1 MSGGHW
7 EYKDYA
13 LSQEVFGYD
22 IDSPKKAR
30 KANPLKD
37 AELSELVYDILDIL
51 HSADYCFSG
60 DTSRKEYQADVQKF
74 KEKWLGKDAPDRIKR
89 NIDEELEIA
98 KENLYESLGVEEN
111 AE

>member
-7 EYKDYA
+7 EYKNYDLA
-13 LSQEVFGYD
+13 NEIFGYD

-37 AELSELVYDILDIL
+37 AELSELVYDILEIL
-51 HSADYCFSG
+51 YSADYCFSG
-60 DTSRKEYQADVQKF
+60 DTSRQDYLNDVKKF

-98 KENLYESLGVEEN
+98 RENLYESLGVED